1 MLWQEAFLP
10 DLLILPE
17 MNPADVDAEIQRQ
30 FSYQRAMNR
39 FLKEEINFDE
49 LVDFA
54 IQLGIDPDDYLLAIE
69 EAVDTIVD
77 SNTQIENLDSAI
89 ELIRY

>member
-77 SNTQIENLDSAI
+77 SNAQIENLDSAI

>member
-17 MNPADVDAEIQRQ
+17 MNSADVDAEIQRQ

-39 FLKEEINFDE
+39 FLKGEINFDE

-54 IQLGIDPDDYLLAIE
+54 IQLGIDPDDYLLAVM
-69 EAVDTIVD
+69 EAVDNIVD
-77 SNTQIENLDSAI
+77 SGTQIENLDSAI
-89 ELIRY
+89 ELIHY